1 MSIVQQTIR
10 YDKIL
15 PARIRLRDGPID
27 EESGE
32 PHRHNEIELIY
43 VDSGK
48 LQATIDYQEHE
59 FTAGDVIV
67 ISSNTVHSLES
78 KKARTL
84 TVHFS
89 YVFVKSF
96 FNSFESYDYVL
107 EEGSQERRE
116 MTWLMQKLLAI
127 EQNPFDEYSA
137 LVKYSLTLKML
148 RILLTRCC
156 TEKQEVVVSGRCS
169 HDSRARMV
177 KDYIEANFRR
187 KIFISEIAE
196 LLGCTTLSATLAFKN
211 LVGKSF
217 TEYTAEVRVR
227 HALDDYLTH
236 DVPVCEAALK
246 NGFGHYNHFTNAC
259 RKYYGASPTALKKA
273 KRQNQGR
280 AVSLPVEIPA

>member
-1 MSIVQQTIR
+1 MCKPQTIQ
-10 YDKIL
+10 YDKNL
-15 PARIRLRDGPID
+15 PAKIRLRDGPVD
-27 EESGE
+27 NALNE
-32 PHRHNEIELIY
+32 PHWHEELQLIY
-43 VDSGK
+43 VDTGTLVLSIG
-48 LQATIDYQEHE
+48 
-59 FTAGDVIV
+59 
-67 ISSNTVHSLES
+67 ES
-78 KKARTL
+78 KKVLTAGAVAVISPRTEHALSGVDARYL

-89 YVFVKSF
+89 HVFVKSF
-96 FNSFESYDYVL
+96 FDSVEKYDFNL
-107 EEGSQERRE
+107 AEGSQERRE
-116 MTWLMQKLLAI
+116 ISWLMQKLLAI
-127 EQNPFDEYSA
+127 EQNPFDEYNV

-156 TEKQEVVVSGRCS
+156 IEKQEAVVSGKRS
-169 HDSRARMV
+169 RESRAQAA

-259 RKYYGASPTALKKA
+259 RKYYGASPTAIKKQ
-273 KRQNQGR
+273 RR
-280 AVSLPVEIPA
+280 AAPGAPLERSA

>member
-1 MSIVQQTIR
+1 MCKHQTIQ
-10 YDKIL
+10 YDKNL
-15 PARIRLRDGPID
+15 PTRIRLRDGPVD
-27 EESGE
+27 NALKE
-32 PHRHNEIELIY
+32 PHWHEELQLIY
-43 VDSGK
+43 VDGGTLVVTMGESK
-48 LQATIDYQEHE
+48 QVL
-59 FTAGDVIV
+59 TAGAVVV
-67 ISSNTVHSLES
+67 ISPRAEHALSGVD
-78 KKARTL
+78 ARYL

-89 YVFVKSF
+89 HVFVKSF
-96 FNSFESYDYVL
+96 FDSVEKYDFHL
-107 EEGSQERRE
+107 PEGSQERRE

-156 TEKQEVVVSGRCS
+156 TEKQEAVVSGRCS
-169 HDSRARMV
+169 HDSRARTV

-196 LLGCTTLSATLAFKN
+196 LLGCTTLSATLIFKN

-217 TEYTAEVRVR
+217 TEYTTEVRVR

-236 DVPVCEAALK
+236 DVPVREAALK

-259 RKYYGASPTALKKA
+259 RKFYGASPTALKKA
-273 KRQNQGR
+273 KRQRDVASNAPMER
-280 AVSLPVEIPA
+280 SA

>member
-1 MSIVQQTIR
+1 MCKHQTIQ
-10 YDKIL
+10 YDKNL

-27 EESGE
+27 NALNE
-32 PHRHNEIELIY
+32 PHWHEELQLIY
-43 VDSGK
+43 VDSGTLVVSMGESK
-48 LQATIDYQEHE
+48 QVL
-59 FTAGDVIV
+59 TAGAVTV
-67 ISSNTVHSLES
+67 ISPRTEHALSGVD
-78 KKARTL
+78 ARYL

-89 YVFVKSF
+89 HVFVKSF
-96 FNSFESYDYVL
+96 FDSVEKYDFKL

-116 MTWLMQKLLAI
+116 ISWLMQKLLAI

-156 TEKQEVVVSGRCS
+156 AEKQEAVVSGRCS
-169 HDSRARMV
+169 HDSRAQMV

-187 KIFISEIAE
+187 KLFISEIAE
-196 LLGCTTLSATLAFKN
+196 LLGCTTLSATLIFKN

-217 TEYTAEVRVR
+217 TEYTTEVRVR

-273 KRQNQGR
+273 KRQRDVASNAPMER
-280 AVSLPVEIPA
+280 SA

>member
-1 MSIVQQTIR
+1 MCKHQTIQ
-10 YDKIL
+10 YDKNL
-15 PARIRLRDGPID
+15 PTRIRLRDGPVD
-27 EESGE
+27 NALKE
-32 PHRHNEIELIY
+32 PHWHEELQLIY
-43 VDSGK
+43 VDGGTLVLSLGESK
-48 LQATIDYQEHE
+48 QVL
-59 FTAGDVIV
+59 TAGAVAV
-67 ISSNTVHSLES
+67 ISPRTEHALSGVD
-78 KKARTL
+78 ARYL

-89 YVFVKSF
+89 HVFVKSF
-96 FNSFESYDYVL
+96 FDSVEKYDFNL
-107 EEGSQERRE
+107 PEGSQERRE

-156 TEKQEVVVSGRCS
+156 TEKQEAVVSGRCS
-169 HDSRARMV
+169 HESRARTV

-196 LLGCTTLSATLAFKN
+196 LLGCTTLSATLIFKN

-217 TEYTAEVRVR
+217 TEYTTEVRVR

-236 DVPVCEAALK
+236 DVPVREAALK

-259 RKYYGASPTALKKA
+259 RKFYGASPTALKKA
-273 KRQNQGR
+273 KRQRDVASNAPMER
-280 AVSLPVEIPA
+280 SA

>member
-1 MSIVQQTIR
+1 MCKHQTIQ
-10 YDKIL
+10 YDKNI
-15 PARIRLRDGPID
+15 PARIRLRDGPVD
-27 EESGE
+27 NALKE
-32 PHRHNEIELIY
+32 PHWHEELQLIY
-43 VDSGK
+43 VDGGTLVLSLGETK
-48 LQATIDYQEHE
+48 QVL
-59 FTAGDVIV
+59 TAGAVAV
-67 ISSNTVHSLES
+67 ISPRTEHALSGVD
-78 KKARTL
+78 ARYL

-89 YVFVKSF
+89 HVFVKSF
-96 FNSFESYDYVL
+96 FDSVEKYDFNL
-107 EEGSQERRE
+107 LEGSQERRE

-156 TEKQEVVVSGRCS
+156 TEKQEAVVSGRCS
-169 HDSRARMV
+169 HDSRARTV

-196 LLGCTTLSATLAFKN
+196 LLGCTTLSATLIFKN

-217 TEYTAEVRVR
+217 TEYTTEVRVR

-273 KRQNQGR
+273 KRQRDVASNAPMER
-280 AVSLPVEIPA
+280 SA

>member
-1 MSIVQQTIR
+1 MCKHQTIQ
-10 YDKIL
+10 YDKNL
-15 PARIRLRDGPID
+15 PARIRLRDGPVD
-27 EESGE
+27 NALKE
-32 PHRHNEIELIY
+32 PHWHEELQLIY
-43 VDSGK
+43 VDTGTLVLSFGESK
-48 LQATIDYQEHE
+48 QVL
-59 FTAGDVIV
+59 TAGAVTV
-67 ISSNTVHSLES
+67 ISPRTEHALSGVD
-78 KKARTL
+78 ARYL

-89 YVFVKSF
+89 HIFVKSF
-96 FNSFESYDYVL
+96 FDSVEKYDFNL
-107 EEGSQERRE
+107 AEGSQERRE
-116 MTWLMQKLLAI
+116 ISWLMQKLLAI
-127 EQNPFDEYSA
+127 EQNPVDEYNV

-156 TEKQEVVVSGRCS
+156 TEKQEAVVSGRCS
-169 HDSRARMV
+169 HDSRAQMV

-227 HALDDYLTH
+227 HALDHYLTH

-273 KRQNQGR
+273 KRQRDVATNTPLVR
-280 AVSLPVEIPA
+280 SA

>member
-1 MSIVQQTIR
+1 MCKHQTIQ
-10 YDKIL
+10 YDKNL
-15 PARIRLRDGPID
+15 PARIRLRDGPVD
-27 EESGE
+27 NALKE
-32 PHRHNEIELIY
+32 PHWHEELQLIY
-43 VDSGK
+43 VDGGTLVLSLGETK
-48 LQATIDYQEHE
+48 QVL
-59 FTAGDVIV
+59 TAGAVAV
-67 ISSNTVHSLES
+67 ISPRTEHALSGVD
-78 KKARTL
+78 ARYL

-89 YVFVKSF
+89 HVFVKSF
-96 FNSFESYDYVL
+96 FDSVEKYDFYL
-107 EEGSQERRE
+107 PEGSQERRE

-127 EQNPFDEYSA
+127 EQKPFDEYSA

-156 TEKQEVVVSGRCS
+156 TEKQEAVVSGRCS
-169 HDSRARMV
+169 HDSRAQMV

-196 LLGCTTLSATLAFKN
+196 LLGTTLSATLIFKN

-217 TEYTAEVRVR
+217 TEYTTEVRVR

-273 KRQNQGR
+273 KRQRDVASNAPMER
-280 AVSLPVEIPA
+280 SA

>member
-1 MSIVQQTIR
+1 MCKHQTIQ
-10 YDKIL
+10 YDKNL
-15 PARIRLRDGPID
+15 PAKIRLRDGPVD
-27 EESGE
+27 NALKE
-32 PHRHNEIELIY
+32 PHWHEELQLIY
-43 VDSGK
+43 VDGGTLVLSIGESK
-48 LQATIDYQEHE
+48 QVL
-59 FTAGDVIV
+59 TAGAVTA
-67 ISSNTVHSLES
+67 ISPRTEHALSGVD
-78 KKARTL
+78 ARYL

-89 YVFVKSF
+89 HVFVKSF
-96 FNSFESYDYVL
+96 FDSVEKYDFNLV
-107 EEGSQERRE
+107 EGSQERRE
-116 MTWLMQKLLAI
+116 ISWLMQKLLAI
-127 EQNPFDEYSA
+127 EQNPFDEYNA

-156 TEKQEVVVSGRCS
+156 TEKQEAVVSGRCS
-169 HDSRARMV
+169 HDSRAQMV

-236 DVPVCEAALK
+236 DIPVCEAAIK

-273 KRQNQGR
+273 RRQRDVASNAPLER
-280 AVSLPVEIPA
+280 SA

>member
-1 MSIVQQTIR
+1 MCKHQTIQ
-10 YDKIL
+10 YDKNL
-15 PARIRLRDGPID
+15 PARIRLRDGPVD
-27 EESGE
+27 NALKE
-32 PHRHNEIELIY
+32 PHWHEELQLIY
-43 VDSGK
+43 VDGGTLVLSLGESRQV
-48 LQATIDYQEHE
+48 L
-59 FTAGDVIV
+59 TAGAVTV
-67 ISSNTVHSLES
+67 ISPRTEHALTGVN
-78 KKARTL
+78 ARYL

-89 YVFVKSF
+89 HVFVKLF
-96 FNSFESYDYVL
+96 FDSVEKYDFNL
-107 EEGSQERRE
+107 AEGSQERRE
-116 MTWLMQKLLAI
+116 IGWLMQKLLAI

-156 TEKQEVVVSGRCS
+156 TEKQEAVVSGRCS
-169 HDSRARMV
+169 HDSRARTV

-196 LLGCTTLSATLAFKN
+196 LLGCTTLSATLIFKN

-217 TEYTAEVRVR
+217 TDYTTEVRVR

-236 DVPVCEAALK
+236 DIPVCEAALK

-273 KRQNQGR
+273 KRQRDVASNAPMER
-280 AVSLPVEIPA
+280 SA

>member
-1 MSIVQQTIR
+1 MCKHQTIQ
-10 YDKIL
+10 YDKNL
-15 PARIRLRDGPID
+15 PARIRLRDGPVD
-27 EESGE
+27 KALNE
-32 PHRHNEIELIY
+32 PHWHEELQLIY
-43 VDSGK
+43 VDGGTLVLSIGESK
-48 LQATIDYQEHE
+48 QVL
-59 FTAGDVIV
+59 TAGAVTI
-67 ISSNTVHSLES
+67 ISPRTEHALSGVD
-78 KKARTL
+78 ARYL

-89 YVFVKSF
+89 HVFVKSF
-96 FNSFESYDYVL
+96 FDSVEKYDFNL
-107 EEGSQERRE
+107 AEGSQERRE
-116 MTWLMQKLLAI
+116 ISWLMQKLLAI
-127 EQNPFDEYSA
+127 EQNPFDQYSA

-156 TEKQEVVVSGRCS
+156 TEKQEAVVSGRCS

-273 KRQNQGR
+273 KRQRDVASNAPMER
-280 AVSLPVEIPA
+280 SA